1 MTLILLYV
9 FVKLAN
15 IFTLKNCKLLNQKNK
30 ISLLCKLGHFLQFF
44 CSNNPE
50 IKKNKFTHLL
60 LKAVEDSISINPYFN
75 KENII
80 YNIKYWSKILN
91 KKDLNYL
98 VQDYTLPNKKI
109 NVGII
114 MAGNI
119 PLVGFHDFIC
129 VFLSGH
135 KSIVKLSNK
144 DNKLFI
150 IFHDFLINTN
160 KEVKKYIKISENI
173 YRKFD
178 AVIATGNNL
187 SSNLFKNYY
196 EKIPKIIRS
205 ARYSVAVLNGNES
218 DDDLKKLS
226 FDIFMYYGMGC
237 RNVSKLFLP
246 INYNFEKLIK
256 NLREWKQIISN
267 DSYRSNYLY
276 NKAIYSINGDFY
288 FDTGHSLLI
297 QSNKI
302 GSPIGTTF
310 YSFYEDEKDLKKNIV
325 NYADKIQCI
334 VSNNIVENS
343 IDFGSTQCPSIDDYA
358 DNINTMDFLLKLS

>member
-1 MTLILLYV
+1 M
-9 FVKLAN
+9 
-15 IFTLKNCKLLNQKNK
+15 
-30 ISLLCKLGHFLQFF
+30 CKLGHFLEFF

-50 IKKNKFTHLL
+50 IEKNKFTLQL
-60 LKAVEDSISINPYFN
+60 SKAIDDSISINPYFN
-75 KENII
+75 KDNII
-80 YNIKYWSKILN
+80 YNIKYWSKKLN

-98 VQDYTLPNKKI
+98 VQDYPLSKKKI

-144 DNKLFI
+144 DNKLFV
-150 IFHDFLINTN
+150 IFHNFLINAN
-160 KEVKKYIKISENI
+160 KEIKKYIEISENI

-187 SSNLFKNYY
+187 SSRLFENYF
-196 EKIPKIIRS
+196 EEIPKIIRN
-205 ARYSVAVLNGNES
+205 ARYSIAVLNGHES

-226 FDIFMYYGMGC
+226 FDIFMYYGLGC

-246 INYNFEKLIK
+246 LNYNFEKLIK
-256 NLREWKQIISN
+256 SLREWKPMASN
-267 DSYRSNYLY
+267 NAYRNNYTY
-276 NKAIYSINGDFY
+276 NKAIYSINGNFY
-288 FDTGHSLLI
+288 FDTGYILLKE
-297 QSNKI
+297 SNKI

-310 YSFYEDEKDLKKNIV
+310 YSFYENEKDLKKSIA
-325 NYADKIQCI
+325 NYADNIQCI

>member
-1 MTLILLYV
+1 
-9 FVKLAN
+9 
-15 IFTLKNCKLLNQKNK
+15 
-30 ISLLCKLGHFLQFF
+30 LGHFLEFF

-50 IKKNKFTHLL
+50 IEKNKFTLQL
-60 LKAVEDSISINPYFN
+60 SKAIDDSISINPYFN
-75 KENII
+75 KDNII
-80 YNIKYWSKILN
+80 YNIKYWSKKLN

-98 VQDYTLPNKKI
+98 VQDYPLSKKKI

-144 DNKLFI
+144 DNKLFV
-150 IFHDFLINTN
+150 IFHNFLINAN
-160 KEVKKYIKISENI
+160 KEIKKYIEISENI

-187 SSNLFKNYY
+187 SSRLFENYF
-196 EKIPKIIRS
+196 EEIPKIIRN
-205 ARYSVAVLNGNES
+205 ARYSIAVLNGHES

-226 FDIFMYYGMGC
+226 FDIFMYYGLGC

-246 INYNFEKLIK
+246 LNYNFEKLIK
-256 NLREWKQIISN
+256 SLREWKPMASN
-267 DSYRSNYLY
+267 NAYRNNYTY
-276 NKAIYSINGDFY
+276 NKAIYSINGNFY
-288 FDTGHSLLI
+288 FDTGYILLKE
-297 QSNKI
+297 SNKI

-310 YSFYEDEKDLKKNIV
+310 YSFYENEKDLKKSIA
-325 NYADKIQCI
+325 NYADNIQCI